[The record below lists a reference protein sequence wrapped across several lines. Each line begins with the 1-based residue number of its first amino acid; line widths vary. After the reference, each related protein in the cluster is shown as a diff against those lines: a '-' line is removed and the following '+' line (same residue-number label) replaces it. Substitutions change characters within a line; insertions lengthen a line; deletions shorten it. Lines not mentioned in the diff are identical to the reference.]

1 MVQWAKPDDPRSEL
15 RSHMKARCGRASVG
29 SFRCALTEKWDTET
43 EDLWE
48 LRGQLAWY
56 TDP

>member
-29 SFRCALTEKWDTET
+29 SFRCALTET

-56 TDP
+56 TDL